1 MSLDPQL
8 GTKTFDV
15 LTESVFLQLE
25 GFNEP
30 LFESQMGHL
39 GLEFVNQALA
49 GCQARQ
55 QTRDLGVVLNL
66 HTRERGGEDEVEE
79 ERTVKRRVTQ

>member
-1 MSLDPQL
+1 
-8 GTKTFDV
+8 
-15 LTESVFLQLE
+15 
-25 GFNEP
+25 
-30 LFESQMGHL
+30 MGHL

-79 ERTVKRRVTQ
+79 ERTVKRRGTQ